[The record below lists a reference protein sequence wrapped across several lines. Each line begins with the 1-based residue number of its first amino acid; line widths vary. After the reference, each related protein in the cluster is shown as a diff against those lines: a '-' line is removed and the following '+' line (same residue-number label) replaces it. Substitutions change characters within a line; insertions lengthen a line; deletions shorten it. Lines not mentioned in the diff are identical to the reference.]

1 MATTRRKFT
10 VEQKLHLLREA
21 EQEGI
26 TQTLRKH
33 NLSHS
38 VFIRWR
44 KQLNTGG
51 AGNLQPHYPKV
62 DPEKKN
68 LELENA
74 RLKKIIANQALELEF
89 KTELLKKA
97 ASLHPRN

>member
-1 MATTRRKFT
+1 MAKQHRKFT
-10 VEQKLHLLREA
+10 VEQKLHLLQEA

-26 TQTLRKH
+26 TQTLRKY

-38 VFIRWR
+38 LFSRW
-44 KQLNTGG
+44 KQQLKADGT
-51 AGNLQPHYPKV
+51 AGLQPHYLRR
-62 DPEKKN
+62 DPEQKA

-74 RLKKIIANQALELEF
+74 RLKKLVANQALELEF

-97 ASLHPRN
+97 ASLHLKK

>member
-1 MATTRRKFT
+1 MARQHRKFT
-10 VEQKLHLLREA
+10 VEQKLHLLQEA

-26 TQTLRKH
+26 TTTLRKH
-33 NLSHS
+33 NIAHS
-38 VFIRWR
+38 LFCRWK
-44 KQLNTGG
+44 KQLKTEGTSG
-51 AGNLQPHYPKV
+51 LQAHYPKA
-62 DPEKKN
+62 DPEKKA

-97 ASLHPRN
+97 ASLHLKK

>member
-1 MATTRRKFT
+1 MATQKRKFT

-21 EQEGI
+21 EEQGV

-33 NLSHS
+33 KLSHS
-38 VFIRWR
+38 VFSRWR
-44 KQLNTGG
+44 KQLGTGG
-51 AGNLQPHYPKV
+51 AAGLQPHYPKA
-62 DPEKKN
+62 DPEKKA

-97 ASLHPRN
+97 ASLHLKK

>member
-1 MATTRRKFT
+1 MTTHHRKFS
-10 VEQKLHLLREA
+10 VEQKLYILQEA
-21 EQEGI
+21 TQEGVA
-26 TQTLRKH
+26 QTLRKH

-38 VFIRWR
+38 VFSRWR
-44 KQLNTGG
+44 KQLSTSGSPG
-51 AGNLQPHYPKV
+51 LQPHYPKA
-62 DPEKKN
+62 DPEKKA

-97 ASLHPRN
+97 ASLHPRK

>member
-1 MATTRRKFT
+1 MTSNRRKFT

-21 EQEGI
+21 DEQGI
-26 TQTLRKH
+26 AQTLRKH

-38 VFIRWR
+38 VYRRW
-44 KQLNTGG
+44 KQQLTTGG
-51 AGNLQPHYPKV
+51 AVNLQPHYPRI
-62 DPEKKN
+62 DPEKKA

-74 RLKKIIANQALELEF
+74 RLKKIIVGQALELEF

-97 ASLHPRN
+97 ASLHPRK